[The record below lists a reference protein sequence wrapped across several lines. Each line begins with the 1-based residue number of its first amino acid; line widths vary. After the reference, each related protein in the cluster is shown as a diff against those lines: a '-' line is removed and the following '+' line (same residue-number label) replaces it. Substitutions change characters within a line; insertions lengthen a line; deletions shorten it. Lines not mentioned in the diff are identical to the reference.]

1 MVETIDEKIRKSL
14 MVTEYYNND
23 NVSKDYIPEQRKN
36 HKKSYQEMPHIPDV
50 GILHCGELPHHRMG
64 IKVK

>member
-23 NVSKDYIPEQRKN
+23 NVSKDYNPE
-36 HKKSYQEMPHIPDV
+36 
-50 GILHCGELPHHRMG
+50 
-64 IKVK
+64 